1 MSMSIATRLLER
13 SGVIP
18 STGASSIYAGNDP
31 VAFLEHEMYL
41 ADTGLPMVLHSEQRD
56 VLHEMFRRDE
66 HGFVY
71 DVMVYSAPKKSGKT
85 SIAGGLLKWQGFRVP
100 RGEIYIMG
108 NDLRQ
113 ADKRIAQVVRESI
126 TLNPR
131 TRGIK
136 LPTSTYRIILPNGT
150 RIDSIPIDPAG
161 ESGMNPS
168 GIFVTEAWGAKS
180 KAHELMYTEAQ
191 LSPTRRGESFK
202 FIESYAGHSGESLIL
217 ERLYKSIV
225 KEGTPLTHIA
235 PELYAKGRMIAYW
248 NTRHYLPWQTED
260 YYQSQRA
267 DLLPKEYR
275 RVHQNEWVTSEDSFI
290 DELWW
295 DACRGVIP
303 PFDTRT
309 PQVIALDAGISS
321 DCFGILALAHIGGRY
336 VPVRV
341 KLFVPQPGHKLDFKG
356 ADSPDEF
363 IRQYI
368 KQWNV
373 LEMCYDPYQLH
384 SLMGEY
390 RMERT
395 VRVSEFN
402 QGEDRALADKGLL
415 DAIKAREILHDGNA
429 DLKAHVLNANAK
441 TDGNDSRLRLVKR
454 TDELK
459 IDLAVCLSMALA
471 RMKYLRI

>member
-1 MSMSIATRLLER
+1 MSSPALDIARRVRQRLE
-13 SGVIP
+13 G
-18 STGASSIYAGNDP
+18 GASDIVAGNDA
-31 VAFLEHEMYL
+31 VHFLETEMYL
-41 ADTGLPMVLHSEQRD
+41 ADTGLPMVLHPEQRD
-56 VLHEMFRRDE
+56 VLREMFRRDE
-66 HGFVY
+66 YGFVY

-113 ADKRIAQVVRESI
+113 ADKRIAEVVRESI

-136 LPTSTYRIILPNGT
+136 LPTSTYRINLPNGT
-150 RIDSIPIDPAG
+150 KIDSIPIDPAG

-168 GIFVTEAWGAKS
+168 GIFVTEAWGAKTR
-180 KAHELMYTEAQ
+180 AHEMMYSEAR
-191 LSPTRRGESFK
+191 LSPTRKGESFK

-235 PELYAKGRMIAYW
+235 PELYARGKMIAYW
-248 NTRHYLPWQTED
+248 NTRHYLPWQTDE
-260 YYQSQRA
+260 YYSSERA
-267 DLLPKEYR
+267 DMLPKEYR

-295 DACRGVIP
+295 DACRGTIP
-303 PFDTRT
+303 PFDART

-321 DCFGILALAHIGGRY
+321 DCFGIIALAHLDNRY

-341 KLFVPQPGHKLDFKG
+341 KLFAPQHGQQIHFKG
-356 ADSPDEF
+356 SGSPDAFLREY
-363 IRQYI
+363 IRQY
-368 KQWNV
+368 NV

-390 RMERT
+390 RMERM
-395 VRVSEFN
+395 VRVTEFN
-402 QGEDRALADKGLL
+402 QGQDRALADRGLL
-415 DAIKAREILHDGNA
+415 DAIKAREILHDGNP
-429 DLKAHVLNANAK
+429 DLKAHILNANAK

-471 RMKYLRI
+471 RMKYLTI